1 MNNLQLQLYAEQL
14 KAMRI
19 GKKDGRPAPSKPILM
34 LSIIHC
40 ISTKDLQTN
49 HIAFSNQ
56 SLQVAFF
63 VLYGLYLKVLPEYDL
78 PLFTRPFFHMSSE
91 PFYELIWQEGT
102 RPSMPT
108 HTPSAKFLREHMAYA
123 KLDEG
128 LWALLQEAESREYLR
143 QVIIDRYLK

>member
-19 GKKDGRPAPSKPILM
+19 GKKDGCPPPSKPILM

-56 SLQVAFF
+56 SLQVTFF

-78 PLFTRPFFHMSSE
+78 PLLQGLFSTCH
-91 PFYELIWQEGT
+91 
-102 RPSMPT
+102 PS
-108 HTPSAKFLREHMAYA
+108 PSTSLFGRRGPVLRCQRIPHLRNSCASISYA
-123 KLDEG
+123 KLDED
-128 LWALLQEAESREYLR
+128 LWALLQEAENREYLR
-143 QVIIDRYLK
+143 KVIIDQYLK